1 MEWNSRER
9 LVATA
14 EGRHVDRPPCICPGG
29 MMNMIFEEVMESSG
43 CYWPEAHCSSEQM
56 TKLAMELRKR
66 GGFENYGV
74 PFCMTVEAEALG
86 ADVEM
91 GDRFT
96 EPHVTAP
103 VFKSVKEFEKFA
115 AYDFSKGR
123 IKVVL
128 DTIAAIKEK
137 DSECPVIGNLTGPFS
152 LAGSLIEM
160 SEVLKS
166 LRRDPQS
173 VHDMMTRISDLQ
185 AEFGRKM
192 VEAGADFICI
202 SEPSGT
208 GEIMGKKRFSEFSV
222 KYINR
227 VLDGICEAKK
237 IVHICGDLSNV
248 YDVLGDLHCHVFSFD
263 AVVPV
268 KEIKKYLNRKAVM
281 GNVSTFAIV
290 SGEEDTIYKLATKA
304 MKHGAD
310 VLAPACG
317 LSTQTSMNNVHAMID
332 SAVDFKPEA

>member
-9 LVATA
+9 LVAAA
-14 EGRHVDRPPCICPGG
+14 EGRRLDRPPCICPGG

-56 TKLAMELRKR
+56 TKLAMELRRR

-86 ADVEM
+86 AVVDM

-96 EPHVTAP
+96 EPHVVSPIFT
-103 VFKSVKEFEKFA
+103 SVKECDRLA
-115 AYDFSKGR
+115 SYDFSKGR

-128 DTIAAIKEK
+128 DAITAIKKK

-152 LAGSLIEM
+152 LAGSLIEI

-166 LRRDPQS
+166 LRKDPKS
-173 VHDMMTRISDLQ
+173 VHNMMTKLSDLQ
-185 AEFGRKM
+185 AQFGSKM

-227 VLDGICEAKK
+227 VLDGICDAKK

-248 YDVLGDLHCHVFSFD
+248 YDVLDGLHCHVFSFD
-263 AVVPV
+263 AIVPV
-268 KEIKKYLNRKAVM
+268 KEIKKHLNGKAVM
-281 GNVSTFAIV
+281 GNVSTFAIA
-290 SGEEDTIYKLATKA
+290 SGEEDVVYKLATSA
-304 MKHGAD
+304 MRNGAD
-310 VLAPACG
+310 ILAPACG
-317 LSTQTSMNNVHAMID
+317 LSTQTSMNNVNAMLKA
-332 SAVDFKPEA
+332 AVNFKKNM